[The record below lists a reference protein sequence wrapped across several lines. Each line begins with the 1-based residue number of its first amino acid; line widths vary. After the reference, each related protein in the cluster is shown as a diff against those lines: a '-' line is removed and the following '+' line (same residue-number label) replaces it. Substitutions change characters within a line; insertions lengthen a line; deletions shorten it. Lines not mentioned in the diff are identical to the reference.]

1 MGLIIPFLIQKVN
14 MGIKGADDYAFIVTK
29 FIIQQVGFFEDV
41 PDPLAYHVVGVMG
54 ICTRSSSSDLGG
66 DRRGIPSSADL

>member
-1 MGLIIPFLIQKVN
+1 
-14 MGIKGADDYAFIVTK
+14 MGIKGADDYPFVITK
-29 FIIQQVGFFEDV
+29 FIIQQVGFSEDV

-66 DRRGIPSSADL
+66 VRCGTPSTADL